1 MLENAHTMLRA
12 RGLLIAVA
20 AAVVLFAALSGRAA
34 AQIDISGDWSITID
48 GAISGTCTAAIVQ
61 TGTEIFLAID
71 CGFGSG
77 NLRGSIDPA
86 NGNLDLSGSIVLGVV
101 LIGTASEDGNSISG
115 TWDTGSLGF
124 SGTFTGSRT
133 SETPSLIDLTGEW
146 PILLFG
152 DRSAPCVLSIQQSL
166 SEVSATME
174 CQGLESGAFDGTIN
188 LLTGTFFIDGPLDDL
203 LIFLNGTVSEDG
215 QSIEGTWVS
224 RSDLLG
230 NFTGNFGNFV
240 SITEGAADLGA
251 MAVDCDGTRPGVQRL
266 CAYQPFSSFSV
277 QLHVALPPVGGK
289 AGFQAQL
296 GWLEEV
302 LRYSP
307 SPDPLDE
314 ALWPEC
320 GSPARL
326 VGEPD
331 GGSSVVFGCMP
342 LELTGG
348 DTSTGAILQLAFECR
363 EVGPAGLELVP
374 SEGDLQ
380 QGTYF
385 LDDQGNPLGPLL
397 IGAEVS
403 CFGLP
408 SSGAPDTLPPAQP
421 GGPEGTTASQEV
433 KPPETGSGPRAAD
446 RQVLPI
452 MLLGFGVAL
461 FALGGVACWYA
472 RRRWA

>member
-1 MLENAHTMLRA
+1 MENAHTALRA
-12 RGLLIAVA
+12 RRLLVAVA
-20 AAVVLFAALSGRAA
+20 AAVVLLAALSGRAE
-34 AQIDISGDWSITID
+34 AQIDLSGDWNITFD
-48 GAISGTCTAAIVQ
+48 GAISGSCTAAIVQ
-61 TGTEIFLAID
+61 TGTELFVALD
-71 CGFGSG
+71 CGIGSG
-77 NLRGSIDPA
+77 IGHGSIDPVTRSF
-86 NGNLDLSGSIVLGVV
+86 DLSGPLVFGVV
-101 LIGTASEDGNSISG
+101 LSGTASEDGNSISG

-124 SGTFTGSRT
+124 SGTFAGNRA

-152 DRSAPCVLSIQQSL
+152 DRSAPCVLSIQQSGA
-166 SEVSATME
+166 EVSATME
-174 CQGLESGAFDGTIN
+174 CEGLESGAFDGTSN
-188 LLTGTFFIDGPLDDL
+188 PLTGTFSINGPLGGL
-203 LIFLNGTVSEDG
+203 LIFLSGAVSEDG

-230 NFTGNFGNFV
+230 NFVGNFGHFV

-251 MAVDCDGTRPGVQRL
+251 MVVDCDGAQPGVQRR

-277 QLHVALPPVGGK
+277 QLHVALPPVGGY
-289 AGFQAQL
+289 AGFQTQL

-307 SPDPLDE
+307 APDPLDE
-314 ALWPEC
+314 ARWPEC
-320 GSPARL
+320 SSPARL

-348 DTSTGAILQLAFECR
+348 DTSTGAIVQLAFECR
-363 EVGPAGLELVP
+363 GVGPAGLELVP

-380 QGTYF
+380 RGTYF
-385 LDDQGNPLGPLL
+385 VDDQGNPLDPLL
-397 IGAEVS
+397 ITAEVS

-408 SSGAPDTLPPAQP
+408 TTGGPDTFPPAQP
-421 GGPEGTTASQEV
+421 GGPEGTEAPQDI
-433 KPPETGSGPRAAD
+433 KAPETGSGPRPAD

-452 MLLGFGVAL
+452 TLLGFSVVL
-461 FALGGVACWYA
+461 FALGGAAWYT
-472 RRRWA
+472 RRRT